1 MAQSM
6 NTKVDYTVPA
16 TSFLGLTS
24 YGNVMIGDKAFE
36 FYNEK
41 NVNDYIQ
48 IPWTEVDHVL
58 GSVSFRGKW
67 ISRFAIVTKENG
79 TYSFSTRDN
88 KATLRAVN
96 KYIESDKLLKS
107 LTFFQVIGRGLKRIF
122 RMKDKNEK

>member
-67 ISRFAIVTKENG
+67 ISRFGTKP
-79 TYSFSTRDN
+79 RDVC
-88 KATLRAVN
+88 VN
-96 KYIESDKLLKS
+96 
-107 LTFFQVIGRGLKRIF
+107 F
-122 RMKDKNEK
+122 RSSR